1 MRASPAADLVVETRP
16 ALRISTRSVWSD
28 HIWHLDGHRPGAN
41 RSDFSL
47 DWGFALADD
56 SRFSDPQWT
65 GWREAA
71 KLFLWSLK
79 LDPPPGRRNVH
90 ESTIVSVFKALRM
103 LIRWMAEQGYRSFAD
118 LDRDA
123 CDRFMAAMAQRPGSG
138 SGKSL
143 KTTTLRT
150 YADLLTRLYLQG
162 AKFSE
167 VAIADPF
174 PGIVPQFVRR
184 DRGWLP
190 HTPDAVAV
198 PLVSAALRLI
208 GQPADDI
215 IALQTMAQTAY
226 DDALAEGI
234 SQTKA
239 GFIVTDAIAP
249 FTFATLPGEETP
261 WHEAPVTS
269 TKQVRYLADRIYD
282 ACFVVIAYLVGARVS
297 EILGLQTGCIK
308 QHPSG
313 DGGENFAYLSGQI
326 YKTARGHDGEAHRWV
341 APAPVERAVHVME
354 RLTARL
360 RVQSRRSDLFL
371 VMAST
376 GLVGPAARINLPV
389 VMTIISRL
397 NNHFAPFIGLPDH
410 EGEPWH
416 LNTHQGRK
424 TFARFVGKRDRT
436 GLHALQTHFGHVTR
450 AMTDRGYIGT
460 DFALDDLIDRHA
472 QEETRAGLEEVL
484 TATALAGKGGRMVAA
499 RSQFRGRTRDGDVQ
513 AYVGFLME
521 ETDLRLGVCH
531 WGYCV
536 YRVETAACCGDER
549 GPNPVL
555 RTESTCLSCANF
567 AVTAR
572 HRPVWQA
579 RRDRNAGLLDQP
591 GLDPISRRLA
601 ETRIAE
607 CDRILGDLDHAK
619 GDRDGA

>member
-1 MRASPAADLVVETRP
+1 MQASDLVAAARP

-28 HIWHLDGHRPGAN
+28 QVWHLDGHRPGGN

-56 SRFSDPQWT
+56 SRFSDPQWAD
-65 GWREAA
+65 WREAA

-90 ESTIVSVFKALRM
+90 EATIVSVFKALRI
-103 LIRWMAEQGYRSFAD
+103 LIRWMAAQGYRRFAD

-138 SGKSL
+138 SGKPL
-143 KTTTLRT
+143 KSGTLQT
-150 YADLLTRLYLQG
+150 YANLLTRLYLQG
-162 AKFSE
+162 AKFPE

-174 PGIVPQFVRR
+174 PGLGPPVLRH

-190 HTPDAVAV
+190 YTPDVIAV

-208 GQPADDI
+208 GRPADDV
-215 IALQTMAQTAY
+215 IALQMQAQTAY
-226 DDALAEGI
+226 DDALARGVH
-234 SQTKA
+234 QTKA
-239 GFIVTDAIAP
+239 GFIVTDVIAG
-249 FTFATLPGEETP
+249 FTFSMLPGEETP
-261 WHEAPVTS
+261 WHAVPVTS
-269 TKQVRYLADRIYD
+269 TKRVRYLADRIYD

-297 EILGLQTGCIK
+297 EILGLQSGCIE

-313 DGGENFAYLSGQI
+313 DGGENFAYLVGQI
-326 YKTARGHDGEAHRWV
+326 YKTARGGDGEAHRWV
-341 APAPVERAVHVME
+341 APVPVERAVEVMG
-354 RLTARL
+354 RLSARL
-360 RVQSRRSDLFL
+360 RLQSRRSELFL

-376 GLVGPAARINLPV
+376 GLVGPTARINLPV
-389 VMTIISRL
+389 VSTIISRL
-397 NNHFAPFIGLPDH
+397 NNQFAPFIGLPDH

-436 GLHALQTHFGHVTR
+436 GLHALQAHFGHVTR
-450 AMTDRGYIGT
+450 VMTDRGYVRT
-460 DFALDDLIDRHA
+460 DFALDDLIERHA
-472 QEETRAGLEEVL
+472 QEETRAALEEVL
-484 TATALAGKGGRMVAA
+484 TATALAGKGGRMIAA

-513 AYVGFLME
+513 AYVGFLMA
-521 ETDLRLGVCH
+521 ETDLRLGVCD

-536 YRVETAACCGDER
+536 YRVETAACFGDER

-572 HRPVWQA
+572 HRSVWQA
-579 RRDRNAGLLDQP
+579 RRDRNAGLLEQS
-591 GLDPISRRLA
+591 GLDPVSRKLA
-601 ETRIAE
+601 ETRITE
-607 CDRILGDLDHAK
+607 CDHILTELNTGK
-619 GDRDGA
+619 EVRDGA